1 MNSSLPA
8 PIWVDTPDGLRR
20 MGDSLLGQPRVA
32 IDTEANSLY
41 AFREQ
46 VCLIQFS
53 IPGIDYLLD
62 PLTLHDLTPLADIF
76 GSPAIEKVF
85 HAAEYDLLGLQRDY
99 GFTFTNIFDTM
110 LAARILGYKQLGLGN
125 LLAEKFQVEM
135 DKRFQKADWGARPL
149 PPGLVDY
156 ARLDTHYLLE
166 LRDVLENELRETG
179 RLDLARE
186 DFQRSCYV
194 TNGSR
199 QPKER
204 WERIDGQQ
212 DLTPRGRTILN
223 ELCLSREKLAERL
236 SRPLFKVLNDRALL
250 KLAQAEPDSIDALK
264 AAGLSERQIDRFGRA
279 MLEAVQRGQTA
290 PLVKPTE
297 VERPSNA
304 ILNRLNKLKN
314 WRKKK
319 AEELGVES
327 DIVLPRAYLF
337 PLAEQN
343 PRTLEALS
351 AVMSD
356 SPWRVEHFGAEILTS
371 LGVKLPI
378 AEIAVRKPA

>member
-1 MNSSLPA
+1 MNLSLPA
-8 PIWVDTPDGLRR
+8 PVWVDTPDGLRR
-20 MGDSLLGQPRVA
+20 MCASLLPQPRIA

-53 IPGIDYLLD
+53 IPGVDYLLD

-76 GSPAIEKVF
+76 CNPAIEKVF

-110 LAARILGYKQLGLGN
+110 LAARILGYKQLGLGS
-125 LLAEKFQVEM
+125 LLAEKFQVEI

-166 LRDVLENELRETG
+166 LRDVLEQELRDRE

-199 QPKER
+199 QVKER

-236 SRPLFKVLNDRALL
+236 KRPLFKVLNDQALL
-250 KLAQAEPDSIDALK
+250 KLAQTEPDSIDALK
-264 AAGLSERQIDRFGRA
+264 TAGLSERQIDRFGRA
-279 MLEAVQRGQTA
+279 VLEAVQRGQTA

-297 VERPSNA
+297 IEKPSNA

-319 AEELGVES
+319 AEELGAES
-327 DIVLPRAYLF
+327 DIVLPRVYLM
-337 PLAEQN
+337 PLAEYN

-351 AVMSD
+351 VVMSD
-356 SPWRVEHFGAEILTS
+356 SPWRLEHFGAEILKS
-371 LGVKLPI
+371 LGVKQS
-378 AEIAVRKPA
+378 

>member
-1 MNSSLPA
+1 MNSSLTA
-8 PIWVDTPDGLRR
+8 PVWVDTADGLRR
-20 MGDSLLGQPRVA
+20 MCASLLMQPRIA

-41 AFREQ
+41 AYREQ

-53 IPGIDYLLD
+53 IPGIDYLVD

-76 GSPAIEKVF
+76 SSPVLEKVF

-110 LAARILGYKQLGLGN
+110 LAARILGYKQLGLGS
-125 LLAEKFQVEM
+125 LLAEKFQVEI

-149 PPGLVDY
+149 PPGLIDY

-166 LRDVLENELRETG
+166 LRDILEKELRERG
-179 RLDLARE
+179 RLELAHE
-186 DFQRSCYV
+186 DFRRSCYV

-199 QPKER
+199 QVKER

-223 ELCLSREKLAERL
+223 ELCISREKLAERL
-236 SRPLFKVLNDRALL
+236 NRPLFKVLSDHALL
-250 KLAQAEPDSIDALK
+250 KLAQAEPESIEALK
-264 AAGLSERQIDRFGRA
+264 GAGLSERQIDRFGRA
-279 MLEAVQRGQTA
+279 LLEAIQRGQTA

-297 VERPSNA
+297 TEKPSNA
-304 ILNRLNKLKN
+304 TLNRLNKLKN

-327 DIVLPRAYLF
+327 DIVLPRVYLM

-343 PRTLEALS
+343 PRTLESLS
-351 AVMSD
+351 SVMSD
-356 SPWRVEHFGAEILTS
+356 SPWRVQHFGTEILKS
-371 LGVKLPI
+371 LG
-378 AEIAVRKPA
+378 AKPG

>member
-1 MNSSLPA
+1 MNSSLTA
-8 PIWVDTPDGLRR
+8 PVWVDTADGLRR
-20 MGDSLLGQPRVA
+20 MCASLLRQSRIA

-41 AFREQ
+41 AYREQ

-76 GSPAIEKVF
+76 SSPVLEKVF
-85 HAAEYDLLGLQRDY
+85 HAAEYDLFGLQRDY

-110 LAARILGYKQLGLGN
+110 LAARILGYKQLGLGS
-125 LLAEKFQVEM
+125 LLAEKFQVEI

-149 PPGLVDY
+149 PPGLIDY

-166 LRDVLENELRETG
+166 LRDILEKELRERG
-179 RLDLARE
+179 RLELAHE
-186 DFQRSCYV
+186 DFRRSCYV
-194 TNGSR
+194 TNGNR
-199 QPKER
+199 QVKER

-212 DLTPRGRTILN
+212 ELTPRGRTILN
-223 ELCLSREKLAERL
+223 ELCISREKLAERL
-236 SRPLFKVLNDRALL
+236 NRPLFKVLSDHALL
-250 KLAQAEPDSIDALK
+250 KLAQAEPESIEALK
-264 AAGLSERQIDRFGRA
+264 VAGLSERQIDRFGRA
-279 MLEAVQRGQTA
+279 LLEAIQRGQIA

-297 VERPSNA
+297 TEKPSNA
-304 ILNRLNKLKN
+304 ALNRLNKLKN

-327 DIVLPRAYLF
+327 DIVLPRVYLM

-343 PRTLEALS
+343 PRTLEALFS
-351 AVMSD
+351 VMSD
-356 SPWRVEHFGAEILTS
+356 SPWRVEHFGTEILKS
-371 LGVKLPI
+371 LG
-378 AEIAVRKPA
+378 AKPG

>member
-8 PIWVDTPDGLRR
+8 PVWVDTPDGLRR
-20 MGDSLLGQPRVA
+20 MCASLLRQPRVA

-46 VCLIQFS
+46 VCLIQLS

-76 GSPAIEKVF
+76 CNPAIEKVF

-99 GFTFTNIFDTM
+99 SFTFTNIFDTM
-110 LAARILGYKQLGLGN
+110 LAARILGYKQLGLGS
-125 LLAEKFQVEM
+125 LLAEKFQVEI

-156 ARLDTHYLLE
+156 ARLDTHYLLD
-166 LRDVLENELRETG
+166 LRDVLENELRERE

-199 QPKER
+199 QVKER

-236 SRPLFKVLNDRALL
+236 KRPLFKILNDHALL
-250 KLAQAEPDSIDALK
+250 KLAQTEPDSIDALK
-264 AAGLSERQIDRFGRA
+264 TAGLSERQIDRFGRVV
-279 MLEAVQRGQTA
+279 LEAIQRGQTA

-297 VERPSNA
+297 IEKPSNA

-327 DIVLPRAYLF
+327 DIVLPRVYLM
-337 PLAEQN
+337 PLAEHN
-343 PRTLEALS
+343 PRTLETLS

-356 SPWRVEHFGAEILTS
+356 SPWRVGHFGTEILKS
-371 LGVKLPI
+371 LGVKPG
-378 AEIAVRKPA
+378 

>member
-8 PIWVDTPDGLRR
+8 PIWVDTPDGLLQ
-20 MGDSLLGQPRVA
+20 MCASLLTQPRIA

-53 IPGIDYLLD
+53 IPGVDYLLD
-62 PLTLHDLTPLADIF
+62 PLTLHDLTFLSDIF
-76 GSPAIEKVF
+76 CNSAIEKVF

-110 LAARILGYKQLGLGN
+110 LAARILGYKQLGLGS
-125 LLAEKFQVEM
+125 LLAEKFQVEI

-149 PPGLVDY
+149 PPDLVDY
-156 ARLDTHYLLE
+156 ARLDTHYLLG
-166 LRDVLENELRETG
+166 LRDVLENELRKRE

-194 TNGSR
+194 TNGNR
-199 QPKER
+199 QVKER

-236 SRPLFKVLNDRALL
+236 KRPLFKVLNDRALL

-279 MLEAVQRGQTA
+279 VLEAIQRGQTA

-297 VERPSNA
+297 IEKPSNA

-327 DIVLPRAYLF
+327 DIVLPRVYLM
-337 PLAEQN
+337 PLAEHN
-343 PRTLEALS
+343 PRTPEALS

-356 SPWRVEHFGAEILTS
+356 SPWRVGHFGTEILKS
-371 LGVKLPI
+371 LGVKL
-378 AEIAVRKPA
+378 V

>member
-1 MNSSLPA
+1 MKSSLPA
-8 PIWVDTPDGLRR
+8 PVWVDTPDGLRQ
-20 MGDSLLGQPRVA
+20 MCASLRRQPRIA

-53 IPGIDYLLD
+53 IPDADYLLD

-76 GSPAIEKVF
+76 SSPAIEKVF

-110 LAARILGYKQLGLGN
+110 LAARILGYKQLGLGS
-125 LLAEKFQVEM
+125 LLAEKFQVEI

-166 LRDVLENELRETG
+166 LRDVLENELRERE

-194 TNGSR
+194 TNGSK
-199 QPKER
+199 QVKER

-236 SRPLFKVLNDRALL
+236 KRPLFKVLNDHALL

-264 AAGLSERQIDRFGRA
+264 AAGLSDRQIDRFGRA
-279 MLEAVQRGQTA
+279 MLEAIQRGQTA

-297 VERPSNA
+297 TEKPSNA

-327 DIVLPRAYLF
+327 DIVLPRVYLM
-337 PLAEQN
+337 PLAEHN

-356 SPWRVEHFGAEILTS
+356 SPWRVRQFGAEILKS
-371 LGVKLPI
+371 LGVKPG
-378 AEIAVRKPA
+378 

>member
-8 PIWVDTPDGLRR
+8 PVWVDTPDGLRR
-20 MGDSLLGQPRVA
+20 MCASLLPQPRIA

-53 IPGIDYLLD
+53 IPGVDYLLD

-76 GSPAIEKVF
+76 CNPAIEKVF

-110 LAARILGYKQLGLGN
+110 LAARILGYKQLGLGS
-125 LLAEKFQVEM
+125 LLAEKFQVEI

-166 LRDVLENELRETG
+166 LRDVLEQELRDRE
-179 RLDLARE
+179 RLNLARE

-199 QPKER
+199 QVKER

-236 SRPLFKVLNDRALL
+236 KRPLFKVLNDQALL
-250 KLAQAEPDSIDALK
+250 KLAQTEPDSIDELK
-264 AAGLSERQIDRFGRA
+264 TAGLSERQIDRFGRA
-279 MLEAVQRGQTA
+279 VLEAVQRGQTA

-297 VERPSNA
+297 IEKPSNA

-319 AEELGVES
+319 AEELGAES
-327 DIVLPRAYLF
+327 DIVLPRVYLM
-337 PLAEQN
+337 PLAEHN

-351 AVMSD
+351 VVMSD
-356 SPWRVEHFGAEILTS
+356 SPWRLEHFGAEILKS
-371 LGVKLPI
+371 LGVKQS
-378 AEIAVRKPA
+378 

>member
-8 PIWVDTPDGLRR
+8 PVWVDTPDGLRR
-20 MGDSLLGQPRVA
+20 MCASLLPQPRIA

-53 IPGIDYLLD
+53 IPGVDYLLD

-76 GSPAIEKVF
+76 CNPAIEKVF

-110 LAARILGYKQLGLGN
+110 LAARILGYKQLGLGS
-125 LLAEKFQVEM
+125 LLAEKFQVEI

-166 LRDVLENELRETG
+166 LRDVLEQELRDRE

-199 QPKER
+199 QVKER

-236 SRPLFKVLNDRALL
+236 KRPLFKVLNDQALL
-250 KLAQAEPDSIDALK
+250 KLAQTEPDSIDALK
-264 AAGLSERQIDRFGRA
+264 TAGLSERQIDRFGRA
-279 MLEAVQRGQTA
+279 VLEAVQRGQTA

-297 VERPSNA
+297 IEKPSNP

-327 DIVLPRAYLF
+327 DIVLPRVYLM
-337 PLAEQN
+337 PLAEHN

-351 AVMSD
+351 VVMSD
-356 SPWRVEHFGAEILTS
+356 SPWRLEHFGAEILKS
-371 LGVKLPI
+371 LGVKQS
-378 AEIAVRKPA
+378 

>member
-8 PIWVDTPDGLRR
+8 PVWVDTPDGLRR
-20 MGDSLLGQPRVA
+20 MCASLLRQPRIA

-53 IPGIDYLLD
+53 IPGVDYLLD

-76 GSPAIEKVF
+76 SSPAIEKVF
-85 HAAEYDLLGLQRDY
+85 HAAEYDLMGLQRDY

-110 LAARILGYKQLGLGN
+110 LAARILGYKQLGLGS
-125 LLAEKFQVEM
+125 LLAEKFQVEI

-166 LRDVLENELRETG
+166 LRDVLENELRDRE

-199 QPKER
+199 QVKER

-236 SRPLFKVLNDRALL
+236 KRPLFKVLNDHALL
-250 KLAQAEPDSIDALK
+250 KLAQTEPDSIDALK
-264 AAGLSERQIDRFGRA
+264 TAGLSERQIDRFGRA

-297 VERPSNA
+297 IEKPSNA

-327 DIVLPRAYLF
+327 DIVLPRAYLM

-343 PRTLEALS
+343 PRTLDALS

-356 SPWRVEHFGAEILTS
+356 SPWRVGQFGPEILKS
-371 LGVKLPI
+371 LGVKLG
-378 AEIAVRKPA
+378 